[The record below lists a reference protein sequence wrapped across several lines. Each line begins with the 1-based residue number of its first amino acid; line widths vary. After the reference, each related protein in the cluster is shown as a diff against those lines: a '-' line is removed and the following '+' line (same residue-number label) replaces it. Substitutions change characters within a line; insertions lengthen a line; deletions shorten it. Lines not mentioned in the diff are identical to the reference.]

1 MLATFLRKHRGAF
14 WQFTGMAL
22 IASMVFFGGPAA
34 VLAQAA
40 TSSTTTD
47 QVTGQAGD
55 ATTTSATNAA
65 SASTS
70 TDSSTKTSVGDS
82 GTSTSQ
88 NSNTSTSTSGNASS
102 TDGIPALVD
111 TGDATSSASAI
122 GATNTGVTQTGSSSA
137 STTVANDSALAAST
151 TASSTAQTGSN
162 GASDSDGAGVKTGT
176 ASSFGALIS
185 LFNIVITNSAGQ
197 LIFLQN
203 PLGGVDLTSQ
213 IMGAFSS
220 GSSSTAST
228 SSCTLLSCDSPY
240 GSLTAVTT
248 GGADVINTLLVRS
261 GTGLNAVESTDG
273 AALVESGD
281 ASAFGNIINIG
292 NLQIIDSRYLIILL
306 NNIGN
311 LIGDIVL
318 PTADFF
324 ASLSTSV
331 LLSGDQHIVADNT
344 ADVTNNALST
354 ADTGLNTAT
363 GTTATIES
371 GHANSGVD
379 LHNFINQN
387 SLGGRPVCFIISV
400 GGIWDGDVVGLP
412 KNFSEENTPFGKII
426 CGSGNASGTKVT
438 SLTASTTNYAKI
450 LNNAIVEATTGGNS
464 ASGTIAKIKT
474 GNADAF
480 LQILNLVNQNIIGQ
494 DWVFALFTISGDWHG
509 NLTFG
514 SKAFWDAV
522 NAQMAVINGQ
532 NGNAL
537 RLGPAH
543 ISIEKQVNPSEIT
556 ASSTVGYTIKLKNT
570 GDPVYH
576 AKVIDTI
583 YDSNHKPVHQQVWD
597 LDTVGQH
604 EEVDLSYTVVFGAST
619 TPGVYTNEAYLDGY
633 DQNPDI
639 AHNLGRRINSPI
651 AKATLTILGVPE
663 QPFITASEEVCEP
676 YINSYVKYG
685 EANDPADVMKLQ
697 HFFLERGATNIKL
710 TGLYDAATRDAVKL
724 FQQQHAGEILSP
736 WGIETATGYV
746 YYTTQRVI
754 NETYCDGK
762 RTFGFSP
769 LQQEEIERYRA
780 SLEMRRLQGEVVPQE
795 EINNRVG
802 RTDTDTRLASD
813 DTDASAAVS
822 NAVAVDTAAPAES
835 EGVSQTAAAVQAVS
849 SATSSIFKKIRLMIG
864 SIFSR

>member
-22 IASMVFFGGPAA
+22 IASMVLFGGPAA

-47 QVTGQAGD
+47 QVTGQAGNT
-55 ATTTSATNAA
+55 ATASTTDTDTTS
-65 SASTS
+65 TS
-70 TDSSTKTSVGDS
+70 SVVSVGDNGVS
-82 GTSTSQ
+82 TSTSQ
-88 NSNTSTSTSGNASS
+88 NSHTSTSTPSNASS
-102 TDGIPALVD
+102 TDGVPALVD
-111 TGDATSSASAI
+111 TGDATSTASAV
-122 GATNTGVTQTGSSSA
+122 GAANTGVTQTGSSSA
-137 STTVANDSALAAST
+137 STTVANDSTLAAST

-185 LFNIVITNSAGQ
+185 LFNIVVTNSAGQ

-220 GSSSTAST
+220 ESSSTAST

-248 GGADVINTLLVRS
+248 GGADVTNTLLVRS
-261 GTGLNAVESTDG
+261 GTGLNTVESTDG

-281 ASAFGNIINIG
+281 ASAFGSIINIG
-292 NLQIIDSRYLIILL
+292 NLQIIDSRYLVILL
-306 NNIGN
+306 NNIGD

-324 ASLSTSV
+324 ASLSTSA
-331 LLSGDQHIVADNT
+331 LLSGDQSVVADNI
-344 ADVTNNALST
+344 ADVTNNAVST
-354 ADTGLNTAT
+354 ADTGLNAAT

-371 GHANSGVD
+371 GQANSGVD

-387 SLGGRPVCFIISV
+387 SLGGRPVCFIVSV
-400 GGIWDGDVVGLP
+400 GGKWDGHVVGLP
-412 KNFSEENTPFGKII
+412 KNFSEESTPFGKII
-426 CGSGNASGTKVT
+426 CGSGGASGTKVT

-450 LNNAIVEATTGGNS
+450 LNNAIVEATTGSNS

-494 DWVFALFTISGDWHG
+494 DWVFALFTISGNWKGD
-509 NLTFG
+509 LMFG
-514 SKAFWDAV
+514 SRAFWDAV

-532 NGNAL
+532 GSSAL
-537 RLGPAH
+537 RLGPANV
-543 ISIEKQVNPSEIT
+543 SIEKQSNPSQIT
-556 ASSTVGYTIKLKNT
+556 GSSTVGYAIKIKNT

-576 AKVIDTI
+576 AKLIDTI
-583 YDSNHKPVHQQVWD
+583 YDANHKPIHQQVWD
-597 LDTVGQH
+597 LETIGQH
-604 EEVDLSYTVVFGAST
+604 EEIGLSYTVVFAASS

-651 AKATLTILGVPE
+651 AKATLTVLGAPQ
-663 QPFITASEEVCEP
+663 QPFIAASEEVCEP
-676 YINSYVKYG
+676 YIKSYIKYG

-697 HFFLERGATNIKL
+697 NFLIEHEHATGIKL

-724 FQQQHAGEILSP
+724 FQEKHAGEILSP

-762 RTFGFSP
+762 RAFGFSP
-769 LQQEEIERYRA
+769 LQQEEIERYRT
-780 SLEMRRLQGEVVPQE
+780 SLELRRLQGEVIPQE
-795 EINNRVG
+795 EINERVG
-802 RTDTDTRLASD
+802 QAQTETRLASGD
-813 DTDASAAVS
+813 DEQATSALAQ
-822 NAVAVDTAAPAES
+822 TES
-835 EGVSQTAAAVQAVS
+835 GLEEGISQTAAAVQAVS
-849 SATSSIFKKIRLMIG
+849 SATTSVFNKIRSMIG
-864 SIFSR
+864 SIFGR